1 MRAFL
6 TAIALSAILIGSFG
20 ILPVFAQF
28 LEPIVVAT
36 DKLAYDDGDTILIS
50 GEVKDLF
57 SGVPV
62 ALQIIASNGNLV
74 TIAQLDVA
82 ADKTFSTQVTAGGGE
97 WRTEGTYT
105 IKVTYGA
112 GVNPKTAETT
122 FEFSGSTG
130 TGPTGTFIEVEG
142 YPVFYKITGGSVL
155 AIYPEKGENPMS
167 LIIEILTTDDGELT
181 ITLPRELIDSLL
193 DTGEDDEFFVLV
205 DAEEVDFDETKTS
218 DSRTLTIEFSFG
230 AEEIE
235 IIGTFVIPEFGAIA
249 GLILAVS
256 IISIIAVSAKTR
268 LRIIPRL

>member
-112 GVNPKTAETT
+112 GINPKTAETT

-130 TGPTGTFIEVEG
+130 TGPTGPFIEVEG
-142 YPVFYKITGGSVL
+142 FLVFYKITGGSVL
-155 AIYPEKGENPMS
+155 SIVPDVDSNS
-167 LIIEILTTDDGELT
+167 LIIEISTTDDGELT
-181 ITLPRELIDSLL
+181 ITLPRELIDAVLN
-193 DTGEDDEFFVLV
+193 TGEDDEFFVLV

-235 IIGTFVIPEFGAIA
+235 IIGTFVIPEFGTIA

>member
-6 TAIALSAILIGSFG
+6 TAIALSAVLIGSFG

-28 LEPIVVAT
+28 IEPIIVTT

-50 GEVKDLF
+50 GEVKDIF
-57 SGVPV
+57 STVPV

-74 TIAQLDVA
+74 TIAQLNVGI
-82 ADKTFSTQVTAGGGE
+82 DKIFSTQVTAGGPE
-97 WRTEGTYT
+97 WRTAGTYT
-105 IKVTYGA
+105 ILVTYGA
-112 GVNPKTAETT
+112 GQNPKTAETT

-130 TGPTGTFIEVEG
+130 TGDSRKFIEVEG
-142 YPVFYKITGGSVL
+142 FQVFYTITGGSVL
-155 AIYPEKGENPMS
+155 SIVPDVDSNS
-167 LIIEILTTDDGELT
+167 LIIEISTTSDGVLT
-181 ITLPRELIDSLL
+181 ITLPRNLIDAVLV
-193 DTGEDDEFFVLV
+193 TGEDDEFFVLV

-218 DSRTLTIEFSFG
+218 DSRTLTIEFPFG

-256 IISIIAVSAKTR
+256 IISIIAVSAKTK
-268 LRIIPRL
+268 LRIIPRF